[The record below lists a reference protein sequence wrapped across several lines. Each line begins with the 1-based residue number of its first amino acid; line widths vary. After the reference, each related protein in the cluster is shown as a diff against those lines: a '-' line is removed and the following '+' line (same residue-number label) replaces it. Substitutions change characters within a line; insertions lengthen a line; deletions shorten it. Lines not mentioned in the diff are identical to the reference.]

1 MPHEWNVVMHDFFK
15 DLRNDE
21 VKRKQTELLSCK
33 EGKTKMCVR
42 SIVFRHI
49 AAFFHNEGGMLAVFN
64 HNCSWNLM
72 CRSFNICLPFA
83 QSLGWGGDCISCQ
96 YGQGKTEERE
106 AAQTKQ

>member
-49 AAFFHNEGGMLAVFN
+49 AAFFHNEARRHACCLQSQLFLELDVPFVQYMSSVCPIVGMG
-64 HNCSWNLM
+64 
-72 CRSFNICLPFA
+72 R
-83 QSLGWGGDCISCQ
+83 
-96 YGQGKTEERE
+96 
-106 AAQTKQ
+106 